1 LRFTL
6 AIVGLIAGYTWV
18 LAPRTPPAVAHVVT
32 VAVLALCFWRATRT
46 GEWGLRLAEF
56 LPALKAAMWVTALA
70 VALIFAAGWA
80 TGTLQERWRWSSLA
94 FLVPWAAGQQLA
106 LQTVLLR
113 EAQAVSGRR
122 RGIALAALVFGA
134 LHLPNPFLAPV
145 TLVAALVW
153 CFLYDRHPNWL
164 PLAFSH
170 ALATLVI
177 LHSFD
182 DDVTGRLRVGYA
194 YLLLE

>member
-1 LRFTL
+1 MKFTL
-6 AIVGLIAGYTWV
+6 AIVALIAGYTWV
-18 LAPRTPPAVAHVVT
+18 LASRTPRMVEHFVT
-32 VAVLALCFWRATRT
+32 LAVLALCAWRAVRT
-46 GEWGLRLAEF
+46 GEWGLRRSQF
-56 LPALKAAMWVTALA
+56 LPALWASVWVTAAA
-70 VALIFAAGWA
+70 VALIHTAGWA
-80 TGTLQERWRWSSLA
+80 AGTLQPRWRWSSLA

-122 RGIALAALVFGA
+122 KGIALAALVFGA

-182 DDVTGRLRVGYA
+182 ANVTGRLRVGYA
-194 YLLLE
+194 YLLLD

>member
-1 LRFTL
+1 LSFAL
-6 AIVGLIAGYTWV
+6 AIVVLIAGYTWV
-18 LAPRTPPAVAHVVT
+18 LAPRTPRVVEHFVT
-32 VAVLALCFWRATRT
+32 FAVLGLCAWRAART
-46 GEWGLRLAEF
+46 GEWGLRRSELW
-56 LPALKAAMWVTALA
+56 PALRAAVWVTAAA
-70 VALIFAAGWA
+70 VALIYAAGWA
-80 TGTLQERWRWSSLA
+80 AGTLQQRWRWSSLA

-153 CFLYDRHPNWL
+153 CLLYDRHPNWL

-182 DDVTGRLRVGYA
+182 DGVTGRLRVGYA
-194 YLLLE
+194 YLLLD